1 MMRSTLCAAVI
12 SLSLTAC
19 ESDTNRTTS
28 PPLPSSPP
36 PATTSPSTVP
46 PPPPATTSP
55 SAVPPAGSGQT
66 SATDEALEQRVATA
80 LREDTALAAVAPNI
94 TVDANN
100 GTVTLQGSVNDQ
112 QQRTDIEAKVRSLAG
127 VTQVTNNLEISSA
140 SR

>member
-1 MMRSTLCAAVI
+1 
-12 SLSLTAC
+12 
-19 ESDTNRTTS
+19 
-28 PPLPSSPP
+28 
-36 PATTSPSTVP
+36 VP